1 MPLQQQLLLGLLA
14 LHMSGAAGSIV
25 FDDFT
30 TYNSSV
36 WEYADQAM
44 GTTVRS

>member
-1 MPLQQQLLLGLLA
+1 MARSMTLLLLA
-14 LHMSGAAGSIV
+14 LPGAAGSIV

-36 WEYADQAM
+36 CE
-44 GTTVRS
+44 